1 MDLQY
6 CDCVVFMWVC
16 LGCFSVG
23 MKIFYVCIGKEMKLV
38 NVLIFM
44 VSDCEIVVEVW
55 FGDVIGIYNYG
66 IIFIGDIFIEGEVV
80 IFIGIFNFV
89 LELFCCVCLCDLFKF
104 KQLQKGLV
112 QLFEEG
118 VIQFF
123 CLLISN
129 DLILGVV
136 GVLQFDV
143 VVYCLKDEYGVEVIF
158 ELVSVI
164 IVCWVYC
171 SNEKK
176 LEEFCEKNVLNLVL
190 DVVGYLVYF
199 VLIWVNLQ
207 LVQECLLD
215 VCFFVICEVVY
226 IVLVG

>member
-1 MDLQY
+1 
-6 CDCVVFMWVC
+6 
-16 LGCFSVG
+16 
-23 MKIFYVCIGKEMKLV
+23 MKIFYVCSGKEMKLV

-66 IIFIGDIFIEGEVV
+66 IILIGDMFIEGEVV
-80 IFIGIFNFV
+80 SFIGILNFV
-89 LELFCCVCLCDLFKF
+89 LELFCCVCLCDLLKF

-123 CLLISN
+123 CLLMSN

-143 VVYCLKDEYGVEVIF
+143 VVYCFKDEYGVEVMF

-164 IVCWVYC
+164 IVWWVIC
-171 SNEKK
+171 SDEKK
-176 LEEFCEKNVLNLVL
+176 LEEFCEKNVSNLGI
-190 DVVGYLVYF
+190 DVVGQLVYL

-207 LVQECLLD
+207 LVQECVLD
-215 VCFFVICEVVY
+215 VCFVVMCEVVY
-226 IVLVG
+226 SVLVV